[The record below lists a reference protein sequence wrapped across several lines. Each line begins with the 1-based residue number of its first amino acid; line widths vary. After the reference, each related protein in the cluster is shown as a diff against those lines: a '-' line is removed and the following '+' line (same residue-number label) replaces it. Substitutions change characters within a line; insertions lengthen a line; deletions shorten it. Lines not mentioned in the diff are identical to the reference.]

1 VSVHT
6 GAGSGRIAVEAV
18 GLTKQYVMSRTRLFG
33 ERNKILAVDDASFQV
48 PDGTTF
54 GLVGESGSGKSTI
67 AKMLLKL
74 EAPTVGKLIVEGKD
88 IFTHS
93 PTEQRRYRQAV
104 QTVFQDPY
112 GSLSPRLKVGTIVAE
127 PLVAQT
133 GMSWT
138 EAQARARETLK
149 RVGMSPDVADRYPHQ
164 LSGGQRQRIG
174 IARAIS
180 VNPRLLVLDE
190 PVSALDVSIRAQIL
204 KLLRSMQ
211 EEMKLTYL
219 FIGHDLA
226 IVRYLSDWVGVMYFG
241 RIVEIG
247 PASEVLQRPLHPY
260 TIRLVEVARA
270 DTPLR
275 RNTLSGTLP
284 NPLKPPS
291 GCQFRTRCP
300 FADIRCVEEK
310 PALRQARPDHQVS
323 CHHFEAIESERKA
336 ESGPMLDDGRSPT

>member
-1 VSVHT
+1 
-6 GAGSGRIAVEAV
+6 
-18 GLTKQYVMSRTRLFG
+18 
-33 ERNKILAVDDASFQV
+33 
-48 PDGTTF
+48 
-54 GLVGESGSGKSTI
+54 
-67 AKMLLKL
+67 
-74 EAPTVGKLIVEGKD
+74 
-88 IFTHS
+88 
-93 PTEQRRYRQAV
+93 
-104 QTVFQDPY
+104 
-112 GSLSPRLKVGTIVAE
+112 
-127 PLVAQT
+127 
-133 GMSWT
+133 MSWA
-138 EAQARARETLK
+138 EAHARARETLK
-149 RVGMSPDVADRYPHQ
+149 RVGMSPDVANRYPHQ

-204 KLLRSMQ
+204 RLLRSMQ

-270 DTPLR
+270 DAPLR

-284 NPLKPPS
+284 DPLKPPS
-291 GCQFRTRCP
+291 GCLFRTRCS
-300 FADIRCVEEK
+300 FADARCGAEK

-323 CHHFEAIESERKA
+323 CHHFEAIEAGRKA
-336 ESGPMLDDGRSPT
+336 ETGPMLD